1 MFWRWQIAPHVQN
14 RFTAPRGAAGTE
26 DGTRRSREEVP
37 SKRYRERV
45 PVLFRRSSNRGTHT
59 DNHRYMIYIDLVY
72 SYQINTNVYCNI
84 IYIYIYAAYHQHLAT
99 GTSKSAKQT
108 IIGDQTCWGVFL
120 YPLHMGTMYGNLRR
134 TTHGLK
140 SATIRPC
147 LEEETKK
154 QTNTFRPNSGF

>member
-84 IYIYIYAAYHQHLAT
+84 IYIYICRIP
-99 GTSKSAKQT
+99 SAPCNRYFEVCKT
-108 IIGDQTCWGVFL
+108 NHHRRPDLLGGVSVS
-120 YPLHMGTMYGNLRR
+120 TTYGN
-134 TTHGLK
+134 HVWEPEKDDSWPQIGHDP
-140 SATIRPC
+140 AMP
-147 LEEETKK
+147 
-154 QTNTFRPNSGF
+154 